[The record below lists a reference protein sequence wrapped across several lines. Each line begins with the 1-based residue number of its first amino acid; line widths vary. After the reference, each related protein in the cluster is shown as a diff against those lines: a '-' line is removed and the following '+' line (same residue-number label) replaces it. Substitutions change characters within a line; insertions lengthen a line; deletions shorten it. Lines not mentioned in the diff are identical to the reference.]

1 MGILTVTLLKIT
13 NLKDTGMLMMMM
25 MMMMITMY
33 MASVGWCW
41 MMKNDGDNE
50 GRDAVGDLLF

>member
-1 MGILTVTLLKIT
+1 
-13 NLKDTGMLMMMM
+13 
-25 MMMMITMY
+25 MY

-50 GRDAVGDLLF
+50 GRDAVGDLLFWSGTNNHGRSASADSL